1 MKSEIIMIDKIGLLF
16 EAVIRVVVSRRILDF
31 HATVW
36 SQNFQ
41 VINFI
46 SSGFS
51 LLNNISRFLEKN
63 MPTLQ
68 LQRMLVLSFIGTI
81 LIIECSTFPTETP
94 ESIQDLPVEMNA
106 MLRTI
111 SDDLN
116 KIVYRSAYPYLFQ
129 TMRLPPIETEDDRPR
144 RTFPEVDS
152 RGFEGEVFDEGFG
165 KWYPMKR
172 F

>member
-1 MKSEIIMIDKIGLLF
+1 
-16 EAVIRVVVSRRILDF
+16 
-31 HATVW
+31 
-36 SQNFQ
+36 
-41 VINFI
+41 
-46 SSGFS
+46 
-51 LLNNISRFLEKN
+51 

-68 LQRMLVLSFIGTI
+68 LQRILVLSLMGTI

-94 ESIQDLPVEMNA
+94 ESVQDLPVDMNM

-129 TMRLPPIETEDDRPR
+129 TMRIPPIREIETEDDRPR